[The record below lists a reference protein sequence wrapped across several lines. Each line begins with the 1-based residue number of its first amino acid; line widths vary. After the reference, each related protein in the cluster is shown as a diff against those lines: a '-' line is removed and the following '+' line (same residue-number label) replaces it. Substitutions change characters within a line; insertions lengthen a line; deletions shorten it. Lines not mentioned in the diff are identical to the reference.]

1 MKRNLL
7 NIYPRA
13 TVGSFN
19 VKHGGLTCMVNE
31 TTGEVPQVLPHT
43 PTVRVVISRSISPLT
58 SAIVVLLVNPT
69 YNYP

>member
-1 MKRNLL
+1 
-7 NIYPRA
+7 
-13 TVGSFN
+13 
-19 VKHGGLTCMVNE
+19 MVNE